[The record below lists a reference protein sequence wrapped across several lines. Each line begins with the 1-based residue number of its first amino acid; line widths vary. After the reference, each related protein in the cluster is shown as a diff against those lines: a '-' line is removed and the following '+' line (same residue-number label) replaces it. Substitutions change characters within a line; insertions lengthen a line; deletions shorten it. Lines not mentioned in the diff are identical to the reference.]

1 MTMLLFAKMRR
12 PVIAICGFLFVIASV
27 RGAELTAEMRR
38 EALKIIRFLD
48 QVEAESLMGK
58 SGPPR
63 KMDFTESEFNS
74 YIAYRIAAEKENVM
88 RELRLK
94 ILDRNRIEG
103 KIFLDL
109 KGQKLPA
116 LLKPEMNLYFAGVLD
131 TREGEARL
139 DFQKL
144 FLDDQQVPLMLL
156 DLVVYVAVKLGKSDP
171 FSLHDWYAL
180 PPGIKDIQ
188 TGAGRISVYY

>member
-12 PVIAICGFLFVIASV
+12 PVTAICGLLFMIAAG
-27 RGAELTAEMRR
+27 RGGELTADARR
-38 EALKIIRFLD
+38 EALKVIRFLD
-48 QVEAESLMGK
+48 QIEAGSLMGK
-58 SGPPR
+58 SEPPR

-74 YIAYRIAAEKENVM
+74 YIAYRIAAEKANVM
-88 RELRLK
+88 KELHLK

-103 KIFLDL
+103 KIFIDL

-116 LLKPEMNLYFAGVLD
+116 LLKPEMNLYFAGVLA
-131 TREGEARL
+131 TRPGEARL
-139 DFQKL
+139 DFEKL

-171 FSLHDWYAL
+171 VSLHDWYAL
-180 PPGIKDIQ
+180 PPGIKEIQ
-188 TGAGRISVYY
+188 TEAGKISVYY

>member
-1 MTMLLFAKMRR
+1 MLMFVKMRW
-12 PVIAICGFLFVIASV
+12 PVMAICGFLVMIAAG
-27 RGAELTAEMRR
+27 RGAELTADARR
-38 EALKIIRFLD
+38 EALKVIRFLD
-48 QVEAESLMGK
+48 QIEAESLMHK
-58 SGPPR
+58 SEPPR

-74 YIAYRIAAEKENVM
+74 YIAYRIAAEKANVM
-88 RELRLK
+88 KELRLK

-116 LLKPEMNLYFAGVLD
+116 MLKPEMNLYFSGVLA
-131 TREGEARL
+131 TRDGEARL
-139 DFQKL
+139 DFEKL

-171 FSLHDWYAL
+171 VSLHDWYAL

-188 TGAGRISVYY
+188 TGAGRFTVVY

>member
-1 MTMLLFAKMRR
+1 MTMLIFAKRRR
-12 PVIAICGFLFVIASV
+12 PVITICGLLCIIAAG
-27 RGAELTAEMRR
+27 RGGELTADTRR

-48 QVEAESLMGK
+48 QVEADSLMRK
-58 SGPPR
+58 PGPPR

-74 YIAYRIAAEKENVM
+74 YIAYRIDAEKENVM
-88 RELRLK
+88 KELRLK

-116 LLKPEMNLYFAGVLD
+116 LLKPQMNLYFAGVLA
-131 TREGEARL
+131 TRVGEARL

-156 DLVVYVAVKLGKSDP
+156 DLVAYVATKLGKSDP
-171 FSLHDWYAL
+171 VSLHDWYAL

-188 TGAGRISVYY
+188 TGAGRITVVY